1 MGARGKK
8 PKGALAVIT
17 PQTVKRLEPP
27 DGMSERDA
35 QMFRDIVAKNPA
47 DQFKVQD
54 VPLLREYCE
63 ACGRSQD
70 AQDAIDMFGLLV
82 PSGSKDSLKA
92 NPAIAV
98 RTACAGVMA
107 QLATKLKLCP
117 SCRSGGRVPKG
128 KEVPPDV
135 GTPPKRKMF
144 GA

>member
-8 PKGALAVIT
+8 PKGALAVVT
-17 PQTVKRLEPP
+17 PQAVKRLEPP
-27 DGMSERDA
+27 GDMSKRDA
-35 QMFRDIVAKNPA
+35 QMFKDIVAKNPA

-54 VPLLREYCE
+54 IPLLREYCE

-70 AQDAIDMFGLLV
+70 AQKEIDELGLLV
-82 PSGSKDSLKA
+82 PSGMGSIKA
-92 NPAIAV
+92 NPAIAI

-128 KEVPPDV
+128 KEIAPDV
-135 GTPPKRKMF
+135 DAPPKRKMF